1 MDAAGGVSV
10 EGVHPEGIT
19 ASQVRAKCL
28 PLGILLMADELQWK
42 EKSISLR
49 CVVNGSS
56 VALPFD
62 MCLLCGL
69 GNVVIV

>member
-28 PLGILLMADELQWK
+28 PLGILLMADELQ
-42 EKSISLR
+42 
-49 CVVNGSS
+49 
-56 VALPFD
+56 
-62 MCLLCGL
+62 
-69 GNVVIV
+69 